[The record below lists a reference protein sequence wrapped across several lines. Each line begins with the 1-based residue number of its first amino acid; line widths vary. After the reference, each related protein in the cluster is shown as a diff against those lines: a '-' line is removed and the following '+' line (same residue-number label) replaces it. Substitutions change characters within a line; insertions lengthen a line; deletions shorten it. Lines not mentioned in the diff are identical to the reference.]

1 MLAAPYLA
9 EFGGSQ
15 KGQSLISAYQ
25 SLAITTDTLG
35 FEKLN
40 TALVSQLFLVLISSL
55 IKLNREKCKKY
66 IIRRHCYSSIS
77 VLSITDKYLPCR
89 ECEIA

>member
-1 MLAAPYLA
+1 MEILGEEASAVFSGGAGGARAPP

-25 SLAITTDTLG
+25 SLAITTNSPG

-40 TALVSQLFLVLISSL
+40 TALIWDV
-55 IKLNREKCKKY
+55 
-66 IIRRHCYSSIS
+66 
-77 VLSITDKYLPCR
+77 
-89 ECEIA
+89 

>member
-1 MLAAPYLA
+1 MICLQNHPQMALSAVFSGGAGGARAPP

-25 SLAITTDTLG
+25 NLAITTNTPG

-40 TALVSQLFLVLISSL
+40 TALKNIS
-55 IKLNREKCKKY
+55 R
-66 IIRRHCYSSIS
+66 IR
-77 VLSITDKYLPCR
+77 
-89 ECEIA
+89 

>member
-25 SLAITTDTLG
+25 SLAITTNS
-35 FEKLN
+35 KHPRIWK
-40 TALVSQLFLVLISSL
+40 A
-55 IKLNREKCKKY
+55 KY
-66 IIRRHCYSSIS
+66 GS
-77 VLSITDKYLPCR
+77 VDL
-89 ECEIA
+89 